1 MNNDLS
7 KHWTL
12 NEEKLAAYVLN
23 KIDEKEK
30 LVLAN
35 HLETC
40 ADCRKR
46 VQEEREI
53 LEGIR
58 RYGRSEMKQ
67 RLKLRLRRDQRR
79 RFEWINA
86 ASIAAAV
93 VIMLGGVF
101 ATRWLFDFKPQKSD
115 SIEIVLSEPKETE
128 PGMRPLWIIGRIIE
142 VSDIPESGESI
153 AFADEIRSETIMQN
167 NELPDKTDS
176 RGKIESKL
184 DSPSSPADNE
194 YIASYD
200 KELEN
205 IKQKTAPAST
215 ASVAEPQK
223 GLSAK
228 SEDTRL
234 ARIGTDSLAN
244 VSGKAAASRE
254 SPTAIAEVK
263 IAEQEAPVKK
273 TRSAFSSRKRRLLK
287 NIQVRRGNIEDLP
300 ASLRT
305 ADASAVHTQM
315 ERNER
320 GLLLTFYS
328 NAIKDT
334 VASIVEAV
342 TKDSIIV
349 TFRDKQIGYYI
360 PGGI

>member
-30 LVLAN
+30 LVLAG

-40 ADCRKR
+40 AECRKR
-46 VQEEREI
+46 FQEEREI

-58 RYGRSEMKQ
+58 RYGRTEMKQ

-93 VIMLGGVF
+93 VIMLGAVF

-128 PGMRPLWIIGRIIE
+128 AGKRPLWIIGRIIE
-142 VSDIPESGESI
+142 VKDIPKPAESI
-153 AFADEIRSETIMQN
+153 AFADEIRSESIMQN
-167 NELPDKTDS
+167 NELPYKTDS

-184 DSPSSPADNE
+184 DSPSSPADDK
-194 YIASYD
+194 YIASYNR
-200 KELEN
+200 ELEN
-205 IKQKTAPAST
+205 TKQKAASPD
-215 ASVAEPQK
+215 AAAESEK

-228 SEDTRL
+228 LEDSRL
-234 ARIGTDSLAN
+234 ARIGSDTLTN
-244 VSGKAAASRE
+244 VSGKAAASIE
-254 SPTAIAEVK
+254 PPAAIAEVK
-263 IAEQEAPVKK
+263 LAEQKAPAKK
-273 TRSAFSSRKRRLLK
+273 TRSIFSSRQRRLLK
-287 NIQVRRGNIEDLP
+287 NIYVRRGNMEDLP
-300 ASLRT
+300 ATLRNT
-305 ADASAVHTQM
+305 DASAVHTQM
-315 ERNER
+315 ERTER

-334 VASIVEAV
+334 IASNVEAV
-342 TKDSIIV
+342 SKDSIIV